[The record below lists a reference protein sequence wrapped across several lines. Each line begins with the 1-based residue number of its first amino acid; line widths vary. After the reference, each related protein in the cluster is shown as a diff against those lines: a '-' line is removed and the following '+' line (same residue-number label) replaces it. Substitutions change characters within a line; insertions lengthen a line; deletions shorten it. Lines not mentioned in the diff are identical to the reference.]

1 MIGACCAG
9 SPRLAYRTVGGGGSS
24 RIGVSPK
31 VSGAVFVDE
40 PTTSSPSVITTLRCL
55 NRGSLAALSG
65 ATPTPGF
72 PPGSRGVQSHVPV
85 IGSSGAHPRARLRAD
100 SAEISAMASVR
111 GNNRHQLP
119 QLT

>member
-1 MIGACCAG
+1 M
-9 SPRLAYRTVGGGGSS
+9 SRGGLSEGFRRCVRRRADDVVTLGYHN
-24 RIGVSPK
+24 
-31 VSGAVFVDE
+31 
-40 PTTSSPSVITTLRCL
+40 LRCL

-65 ATPTPGF
+65 TTPTPGLR
-72 PPGSRGVQSHVPV
+72 PGSRGVESHLPV

-119 QLT
+119 QLK

>member
-1 MIGACCAG
+1 MK
-9 SPRLAYRTVGGGGSS
+9 
-24 RIGVSPK
+24 GVKIRASTRGQF
-31 VSGAVFVDE
+31 SDDAD
-40 PTTSSPSVITTLRCL
+40 SL

-111 GNNRHQLP
+111 TTSAAVRAQWQLHSEP
-119 QLT
+119 TGRFVTSLP